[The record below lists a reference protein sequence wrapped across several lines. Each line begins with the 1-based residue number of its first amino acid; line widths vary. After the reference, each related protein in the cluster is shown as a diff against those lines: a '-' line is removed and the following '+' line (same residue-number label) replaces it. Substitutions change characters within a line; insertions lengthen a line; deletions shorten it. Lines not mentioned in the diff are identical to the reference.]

1 MAGKYTCVIGLLIVS
16 LAAGPGASAESAAV
30 DASGPAQR
38 HHSHHVHAGGHAPI
52 GVMGDHR
59 HGAGEWMFSYR
70 YMRMDMRATRDGT
83 EGLSPEDIVTR
94 VPNRFAGQPMQPAT
108 LRVVP
113 TEMSMDMHM
122 LGLMYAPSDRVTL
135 MAMIHYV
142 RNTMDHITF
151 AGANGTDRL
160 GRFTSRSEGFGDTE
174 ITALVGLAGRGAHRL
189 HLNLGLSLP
198 TGSIT
203 ERDDV
208 LTPANTRPV
217 LRLPYAMQLGSGT
230 VDVVTGLT
238 YLGRAVSWNWG
249 AQGIA
254 TLRTGRNDEDY
265 ALGDRFDLTGW
276 MAYDWSDS
284 ASTSLR
290 LSGWASADIDGLDAQ
305 ILAPVQTANPEH
317 YGGSGLELGLGLN
330 YQFARGALAGNRF
343 AVEWR
348 KPFYQHL
355 DGPQLESN
363 WTLTV
368 GWQRAF

>member
-1 MAGKYTCVIGLLIVS
+1 MSDRYMLAFGLLTAL
-16 LAAGPGASAESAAV
+16 LAAGPSGSSELGGADVGS
-30 DASGPAQR
+30 PAHQ
-38 HHSHHVHAGGHAPI
+38 HHSHHIHAGGHAPI

-70 YMRMDMRATRDGT
+70 YMRMDMRETRDGT

-113 TEMSMDMHM
+113 TEMRMDMHM

-135 MAMIHYV
+135 MAMTHYV

-151 AGANGTDRL
+151 AGPSGTDRL
-160 GRFTSRSEGFGDTE
+160 GSFTSRSEGFGDTR
-174 ITALVGLAGRGAHRL
+174 ITALVGLTGGGAHRL

-208 LTPANTRPV
+208 LTPAGTRPL
-217 LRLPYAMQLGSGT
+217 LRLPYEMQPGSGT
-230 VDVVTGLT
+230 FDVVAGMT

-254 TLRTGRNDEDY
+254 VVRTGRNDEDY

-276 MAYDWSDS
+276 MAYDWSDRI
-284 ASTSLR
+284 STSVR
-290 LSGWASADIDGLDAQ
+290 LSGWTESAIDGLDAE
-305 ILAPVQTANPEH
+305 IVAPVQTADPDH
-317 YGGSGLELGLGLN
+317 YGGIGLELGLGIN
-330 YQFARGALAGNRF
+330 YQFARGVFAGNRF
-343 AVEWR
+343 AFEWR
-348 KPFYQHL
+348 KPFYQDL
-355 DGPQLESN
+355 NGPQLESD